1 MEARHARKDLADAL
15 TKGTA
20 VSVAGP
26 RLDAARQDFIAA
38 ARDGVALD
46 KWGRRYRR
54 RAWEDLESSLR
65 RLPDSLARRR
75 LGDITR
81 GDVQNVIDDMTRA
94 GASGSRVRSVVNALR
109 SLYRWA
115 QDRDLVGHDPAA
127 NVRLPAMEAKPRDR
141 VATPAEFA
149 QLLAALELADALPW
163 ALAGYATARKQE
175 IRILDWRHVDL
186 KLGAIELA
194 ADEEGRKPGG
204 SWRVVPLVK
213 PLRKMLR
220 EAWIAQGRPT
230 AGQGLPAATA
240 ERVWDAQLGAI
251 QRRVRGAWR
260 SSGLEPIGLHE
271 SRHTAAT
278 WLDHAGVS
286 PKVASTLMGHKTPEY
301 QPGAASITL
310 RRYTH
315 TLPGELERARDLLD
329 RFLVA
334 RTRGQAGEGM
344 TRAAFV
350 PPGVPPAVRRARID
364 TVARSGG
371 FLKTGDRSRGPR
383 VRIPPPPLQ
392 APKLALQRGLRPWC
406 GGSMPAVRIRS
417 RPPETAA
424 REGASF
430 PAVFPQRPVALR
442 FSCRRSRTTPSP
454 ISGAGGGCQGPQART
469 PSAAS
474 GLTAGAGRSYAA
486 ELAPLGCVRDGRPP
500 GPAHGF
506 VGGREAATRSRR
518 RGGRRP
524 PP

>member
-1 MEARHARKDLADAL
+1 VPGRDTKTRFQGVYARHQESCRVTAGARLQSCSCTPTYYGVVWDRAARKHVKTRRFRGVMEARHARKDLADAL
-15 TKGTA
+15 AKGAA

-26 RLDAARQDFIAA
+26 RLHAARKDFIAA
-38 ARDGVALD
+38 AREGIALN

-81 GDVQNVIDDMTRA
+81 GDVQHVIDEMTRA

-175 IRILDWRHVDL
+175 IRVLDWRHVDL
-186 KLGAIELA
+186 KLGAVELA

-213 PLRKMLR
+213 PLARMLR

-230 AGQGLPAATA
+230 AGKVCPPRQRSESGLL
-240 ERVWDAQLGAI
+240 QLGSVT
-251 QRRVRGAWR
+251 RRVRRVWEAKGF
-260 SSGLEPIGLHE
+260 EPIGLHE

-329 RFLVA
+329 KFLVA
-334 RTRGQAGEGM
+334 RTR
-344 TRAAFV
+344 
-350 PPGVPPAVRRARID
+350 PARRAK
-364 TVARSGG
+364 G
-371 FLKTGDRSRGPR
+371 
-383 VRIPPPPLQ
+383 
-392 APKLALQRGLRPWC
+392 
-406 GGSMPAVRIRS
+406 
-417 RPPETAA
+417 
-424 REGASF
+424 
-430 PAVFPQRPVALR
+430 
-442 FSCRRSRTTPSP
+442 
-454 ISGAGGGCQGPQART
+454 
-469 PSAAS
+469 
-474 GLTAGAGRSYAA
+474 
-486 ELAPLGCVRDGRPP
+486 
-500 GPAHGF
+500 
-506 VGGREAATRSRR
+506 
-518 RGGRRP
+518 
-524 PP
+524 